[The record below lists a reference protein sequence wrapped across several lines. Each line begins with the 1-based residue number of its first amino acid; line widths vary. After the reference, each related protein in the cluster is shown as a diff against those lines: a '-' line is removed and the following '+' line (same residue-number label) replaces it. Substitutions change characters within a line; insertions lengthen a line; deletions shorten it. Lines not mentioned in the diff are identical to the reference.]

1 MNNAEA
7 LDILRGAILVAVK
20 LSAPVLILSM
30 VIGIL
35 ISILQAATQIHEQT
49 LTFVPKLVA
58 IVVVFQPFNVM
69 KSSSLNGKDIIA
81 GGSIIIPIDISV
93 LDTTI
98 SISTKGI

>member
-49 LTFVPKLVA
+49 LTFVPKLMA
-58 IVVVFQPFNVM
+58 IVVVF
-69 KSSSLNGKDIIA
+69 LLT
-81 GGSIIIPIDISV
+81 GSWM
-93 LDTTI
+93 LTTLQEYTVEI
-98 SISTKGI
+98 FSRM

>member
-49 LTFVPKLVA
+49 LPKLVA
-58 IVVVFQPFNVM
+58 IVVVF
-69 KSSSLNGKDIIA
+69 LLT
-81 GGSIIIPIDISV
+81 GSWM
-93 LDTTI
+93 LTTLQEYTVEI
-98 SISTKGI
+98 FSRM